1 MPILLLG
8 ATRLF
13 QNLISRSIRSK
24 INGGYSS
31 PGYSRIDLNPGQR
44 SQLESLESRIVNR
57 VKAEAEVNIAGRDV
71 DVKMDFDFDIS
82 DIMPDYLCDVGD
94 MLYQEMEQF
103 ADQIESGRGVE
114 HDKLLKQAFGKL

>member
-1 MPILLLG
+1 MPTVVLG

-31 PGYSRIDLNPGQR
+31 PGYSRIDLNAGQR
-44 SQLESLESRIVNR
+44 AKLQSLESNVVNR
-57 VKAEAEVNIAGRDV
+57 IKAEAEVNIAGRDV
-71 DVKMDFDFDIS
+71 DLKMDFDFDVS

-94 MLYQEMEQF
+94 MLMQEIEQF
-103 ADQIESGRGVE
+103 ADKIESGGNYE
-114 HDKLLKQAFGKL
+114 HDKLVKQAFEKL